1 MIDFCVSNLQLI
13 GNLAAL
19 VSKGSYGPW
28 NPQLKVENH
37 IFRSALPK
45 MI

>member
-1 MIDFCVSNLQLI
+1 MIDFYVSNLRLI

-28 NPQLKVENH
+28 NPQFEIEKQFFWLV
-37 IFRSALPK
+37 LLK